1 MASSGMG
8 SMSEYFSNL
17 DFDSTVV
24 KTFSV
29 RGQTYLE
36 IPKFQTQNA
45 IIFIKH
51 TVCNILVTYWVPY
64 LVLYGILYTVS
75 PEKFHSKSPW

>member
-8 SMSEYFSNL
+8 SISEYFSNL

-24 KTFSV
+24 KTFLV

-36 IPKFQTQNA
+36 IPNFQTQNV
-45 IIFIKH
+45 IFFIRH
-51 TVCNILVTYWVPY
+51 TVTYRNFLASSFSGIKPWILKM
-64 LVLYGILYTVS
+64 LML
-75 PEKFHSKSPW
+75 KFTLS